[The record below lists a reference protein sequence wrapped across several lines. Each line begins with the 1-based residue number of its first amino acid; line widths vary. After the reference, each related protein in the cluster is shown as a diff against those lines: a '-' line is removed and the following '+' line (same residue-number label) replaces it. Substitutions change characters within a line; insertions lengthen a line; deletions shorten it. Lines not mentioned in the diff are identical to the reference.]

1 MRESDMQVV
10 SLQRQAYVCNF
21 AWVVKTR
28 PFRHLSRVSP
38 SPLARSA
45 DPCNFAW
52 VVKTWLFRHLSR
64 VSIPHPEPVCRPL
77 YLCLGGQ
84 DMAVPSPF
92 QGAAPHPEPV
102 CRPFKPPR

>member
-64 VSIPHPEPVCRPL
+64 VS
-77 YLCLGGQ
+77 
-84 DMAVPSPF
+84 PSP
-92 QGAAPHPEPV
+92 
-102 CRPFKPPR
+102 